1 MVVLAGLVR
10 CRGFVCPVDQETT
23 LAERDLVIV
32 GGSAGAVEALLELI
46 RGLPRRL
53 AAPVLIVVHIPATAE
68 SHLPQIL
75 ERSGR
80 LPAAHAEDGEPLEDG
95 RIFVAPPD
103 FHMTIRD
110 WRVRLERGPRE
121 NHHRPAVDPLL
132 RSAARWHD
140 GRTVGVIVSGGAG
153 DGVAGCL
160 AVQRRGGLILVQDPD
175 DAIFDGMPRS
185 VINRVDVDGTMPAA
199 RLGEEI
205 ARVVGTTEAAVSSEE
220 QEPEQ
225 TTAVERIADSEVV
238 RMTREGM
245 ALANA
250 RADTFGCPEC
260 GGVLQPV
267 DEGEWLRFRCMVGH
281 AYSPEALL
289 DAQADALESA
299 LWSAVRNL
307 EERSELMRRLA
318 DRTSGNSADPADRYR
333 RRADEASHEAGVIRR
348 FLLSPGVIGPEVRSL
363 PDEAAVGSG

>member
-1 MVVLAGLVR
+1 MAK
-10 CRGFVCPVDQETT
+10 
-23 LAERDLVIV
+23 RDLVVV
-32 GGSAGAVEALLELI
+32 GGSAGAIEALVTLV
-46 RGLPRRL
+46 GDLPRDL
-53 AAPVLIVVHIPATAE
+53 AAPVLVVVHIPATAE

-75 ERSGR
+75 ERGGS
-80 LPAAHAEDGEPLEDG
+80 LAAEHAVDDDPLIDG
-95 RIFVAPPD
+95 RIYVAPPD

-140 GRTVGVIVSGGAG
+140 GRTIAVILSGGAG
-153 DGVAGCL
+153 DAVAGCL
-160 AVQRRGGLILVQDPD
+160 AVRRRGGTILVQDPE

-185 VINRVDVDGTMPAA
+185 VGSRVEVDATLPAA
-199 RLGEEI
+199 ELGDEI
-205 ARVVGTTEAAVSSEE
+205 ARLVGTTEAAMTTNE
-220 QEPEQ
+220 QGPEPSP
-225 TTAVERIADSEVV
+225 VERLPTDEVV
-238 RMTREGM
+238 RMEREGM
-245 ALANA
+245 ALANM

-260 GGVLQPV
+260 GGVLQPI

-307 EERSELMRRLA
+307 EERSELLRRLA
-318 DRTSGNSADPADRYR
+318 ERTEVHAPEVADRHR
-333 RRADEASHEAGVIRR
+333 SRADEASHEAGVIRR

>member
-1 MVVLAGLVR
+1 MAK
-10 CRGFVCPVDQETT
+10 
-23 LAERDLVIV
+23 RDLVVV
-32 GGSAGAVEALLELI
+32 GGSAGGVEALVELV
-46 RGLPRRL
+46 GELPEAL
-53 AAPVLIVVHIPATAE
+53 AAPVLVVVHIPATAE
-68 SHLPQIL
+68 SHLPRIL

-80 LPAAHAEDGEPLEDG
+80 LAAGHAEDGEPLEDG

-121 NHHRPAVDPLL
+121 NHHRPAVDPLV
-132 RSAARWHD
+132 RAAARWHD
-140 GRTVGVIVSGGAG
+140 GRTIAVILSGGAG

-160 AVQRRGGLILVQDPD
+160 AVSRRGGTILVQDPE

-185 VINRVDVDGTMPAA
+185 VSSRVEVDAMLPAA
-199 RLGEEI
+199 ALGGEI
-205 ARVVGTTEAAVSSEE
+205 ARLVGTTEAVMSRSERGD
-220 QEPEQ
+220 EPSGVARLP
-225 TTAVERIADSEVV
+225 TDEVV
-238 RMTREGM
+238 RMEREGM
-245 ALANA
+245 ALANM

-260 GGVLQPV
+260 GGVLQPI

-307 EERSELMRRLA
+307 EERSELLRRLA
-318 DRTSGNSADPADRYR
+318 DRTAQHAPDVADCHRS
-333 RRADEASHEAGVIRR
+333 RAEEASHEAGVIRR

>member
-1 MVVLAGLVR
+1 MGK
-10 CRGFVCPVDQETT
+10 
-23 LAERDLVIV
+23 RDLVIV
-32 GGSAGAVEALLELI
+32 GGSAGAVEALLELVG
-46 RGLPRRL
+46 GLPRDV
-53 AAPVLIVVHIPATAE
+53 AAPLLVVVHIPPTAE

-75 ERSGR
+75 ERAGALR
-80 LPAAHAEDGEPLEDG
+80 AEHAEDGRLLEDG
-95 RIFVAPPD
+95 LILVAPPD

-140 GRTVGVIVSGGAG
+140 GRTLAVILSGGAG

-160 AVQRRGGLILVQDPD
+160 AVRRRGGTILVQDPQ
-175 DAIFDGMPRS
+175 DAIFDGMPRT
-185 VINRVDVDGTMPAA
+185 VAERMEVDGTLPAA
-199 RLGEEI
+199 ELGREI
-205 ARVVGTTEAAVSSEE
+205 ARLVGTTEAIMSSRDEE
-220 QEPEQ
+220 PLQPPGV
-225 TTAVERIADSEVV
+225 ARVADSEVV

-245 ALANA
+245 ALANS
-250 RADTFGCPEC
+250 RSDTFGCPEC
-260 GGVLQPV
+260 GGVLQPI

-307 EERSELMRRLA
+307 EERAELMRRLA
-318 DRTSGNSADPADRYR
+318 DRTADQAPDSTDRYR
-333 RRADEASHEAGVIRR
+333 RRSEEASHEAGVIRR

-363 PDEAAVGSG
+363 PDEKAVGSG

>member
-1 MVVLAGLVR
+1 MAK
-10 CRGFVCPVDQETT
+10 
-23 LAERDLVIV
+23 RDLVVI
-32 GGSAGAVEALLELI
+32 GGSAGAVEALVELV
-46 RGLPRRL
+46 GVLPRNL
-53 AAPVLIVVHIPATAE
+53 ATPLLVVVHIPATAE

-75 ERSGR
+75 ERGGV
-80 LPAAHAEDGEPLEDG
+80 LPADHAVDGDALQDG
-95 RIFVAPPD
+95 RILVAPPD

-140 GRTVGVIVSGGAG
+140 GRTIAVILSGGAG
-153 DGVAGCL
+153 DGLAGCL
-160 AVQRRGGLILVQDPD
+160 AVRRRGGIILVQDPQ

-185 VINRVDVDGTMPAA
+185 VSSRIEVDAMLPAVDLGSAIA
-199 RLGEEI
+199 RL
-205 ARVVGTTEAAVSSEE
+205 VGTKEAPMTGV
-220 QEPEQ
+220 QEHDS
-225 TTAVERIADSEVV
+225 ADVQPFPSDEVV
-238 RMTREGM
+238 RMEREGM
-245 ALANA
+245 ALANM
-250 RADTFGCPEC
+250 RADTFGCPDC
-260 GGVLQPV
+260 GGVLQPI

-307 EERSELMRRLA
+307 EERSELLRRLA
-318 DRTSGNSADPADRYR
+318 DRTADRAPEVAGRYQR
-333 RRADEASHEAGVIRR
+333 RSDEASHEAGVIRR

-363 PDEAAVGSG
+363 PEAEAVGSG